1 MTERLMNFP
10 KFPQKE
16 KNIHERYE
24 TYQKIINLHNQSV
37 RYLRN
42 IPQQQQP
49 FPQPLQ
55 IQQEPIE
62 KQPDPKIIDV
72 IDENNTI
79 TLPISRD
86 SNGDKVITLIS
97 SSNTQYSVVKDDD
110 SNVKLVL
117 RKRSI

>member
-1 MTERLMNFP
+1 MTERLMSL

-16 KNIHERYE
+16 KSIHERYE

-42 IPQQQQP
+42 IPQP
-49 FPQPLQ
+49 TLPSPPPPQK
-55 IQQEPIE
+55 QEPIE
-62 KQPDPKIIDV
+62 KQPDPKIID
-72 IDENNTI
+72 ENTI

-97 SSNTQYSVVKDDD
+97 SSNTQYSVVKDED
-110 SNVKLVL
+110 SNVKLIL
-117 RKRSI
+117 RKFIS

>member
-1 MTERLMNFP
+1 MSL

-16 KNIHERYE
+16 KSIHERYE

-42 IPQQQQP
+42 IPQP
-49 FPQPLQ
+49 TLPSPPPPQ
-55 IQQEPIE
+55 IQPQTQ
-62 KQPDPKIIDV
+62 KSDPKIIDV

-86 SNGDKVITLIS
+86 LNGDKVITIIS
-97 SSNTQYSVVKDDD
+97 SSNTQYSVVKDGD
-110 SNVKLVL
+110 SNVKLIL
-117 RKRSI
+117 RKSGV